1 MNRLVKH
8 LFFWCILLLWINPI
22 FNAKGL
28 HSWDFFLFNLVRL
41 PLITTSTY
49 VLIYFLLPKYLF
61 EQQDFK
67 KFGVAFV
74 CLFLATNLLDR
85 CLIGTS
91 LVDYIMSDT
100 GLTYT
105 FFNGIPLF
113 RNAFLLLAIMSLASI
128 HPILEQQ
135 KRLVLQLSDKEGTI
149 LDVALSSLP
158 SKKEEEY
165 FYLKSG
171 NTRHQL
177 RWSSILYL
185 EKEENYVVYH
195 TVNKK
200 YLERSTLKKAAEKAP
215 ANFSRV
221 HKSFVVSIENIEQ
234 VKKNHLHI
242 GGRQIPIGRTY
253 RKAFLDSL

>member
-74 CLFLATNLLDR
+74 
-85 CLIGTS
+85 
-91 LVDYIMSDT
+91 
-100 GLTYT
+100 LTYT